1 MAIDIYKKNDYLVL
15 SYEAEYPIGNNVE
28 WVISKLELEND
39 CTIANCFH
47 LKKEDIVDFD
57 KEKYTYV
64 NFKIADLVL
73 LNDIKYYKIPKR
85 VLHVHFDLFF
95 EESCN
100 IWINYF
106 LTKRKLSIFRMIDE
120 IGIGNTLIVGGTE
133 EKSISEKEYKK
144 ILTSLPSSHELDL
157 YDNARVQSTLKNYF
171 SINKDKEFQFNR
183 YVEKKALNKETINNG
198 NLAEIDI
205 ERFSYILESLKQML
219 KDEYSYSEADWQR
232 EIIKIIQI
240 IFPKYVIAVRESKI
254 LKGIAKK
261 DKHIDILLGDVNG
274 NIDII
279 EIKKPAGIELLRK
292 NPYRDNYVP
301 SAALQG
307 AVMQTEKYIFYLM
320 KNGKMAEE
328 SLDKQ
333 TEKIRNKDYHF
344 KIINPKSII
353 IMGHTSSYTQ
363 QQKDDF
369 EVIKR
374 KYTNVLDII
383 SYEDLIHRLETII
396 KALRVKMEVTNYE
409 KSKCN

>member
-1 MAIDIYKKNDYLVL
+1 ML
-15 SYEAEYPIGNNVE
+15 
-28 WVISKLELEND
+28 
-39 CTIANCFH
+39 
-47 LKKEDIVDFD
+47 
-57 KEKYTYV
+57 
-64 NFKIADLVL
+64 
-73 LNDIKYYKIPKR
+73 
-85 VLHVHFDLFF
+85 F
-95 EESCN
+95 EESCD
-100 IWINYF
+100 IWIDYF
-106 LTKRKLSIFRMIDE
+106 FTKRKLSISKIIDE

-133 EKSISEKEYKK
+133 ENSISEKEYKK
-144 ILTSLPSSHELDL
+144 ILASLPSYRELDL
-157 YDNARVQSTLKNYF
+157 YDNARVYSTLKNYF
-171 SINKDKEFQFNR
+171 SVNNDKEFQFNR
-183 YVEKKALNKETINNG
+183 YVEKKTISKETNHYA

-205 ERFSYILESLKQML
+205 ERYTYILELLKQML
-219 KDEYSYSEADWQR
+219 KDELSYSEADWQR

-292 NPYRDNYVP
+292 NPYRENYIP

-307 AVMQTEKYIFYLM
+307 AVMQAEKYIFYLM
-320 KNGKMAEE
+320 KNGKIAEE

-333 TEKIRNKDYHF
+333 TEKIRDKDYHF

-353 IMGHTSSYTQ
+353 IMGHTSNYTQ

-383 SYEDLIHRLETII
+383 SYEDLIHRLEII
-396 KALRVKMEVTNYE
+396 INTLKIKKEN
-409 KSKCN
+409 K

>member
-1 MAIDIYKKNDYLVL
+1 MAIDIYKEDDYLVL
-15 SYEAEYPIGNNVE
+15 SYEAEYPVGNNAK
-28 WVISKLELEND
+28 WVLSKLELETN
-39 CTIANCFH
+39 CTIAKCFYF
-47 LKKEDIVDFD
+47 KKDDIIDYD
-57 KEKYTYV
+57 KEQYTFV
-64 NFKIADLVL
+64 NFKIAELIS
-73 LNDIKYYKIPKR
+73 LNDTKYYKVPKR
-85 VLHVHFDLFF
+85 ILNIHFDLLF
-95 EESCN
+95 EESCD
-100 IWINYF
+100 IWIDYF
-106 LTKRKLSIFRMIDE
+106 FTKRKLSIFKIIDE

-133 EKSISEKEYKK
+133 ENSISEKEYKK
-144 ILTSLPSSHELDL
+144 ILASLPSYRELDL
-157 YDNARVQSTLKNYF
+157 YDNARVYSTLKNYF
-171 SINKDKEFQFNR
+171 SVNNDKEFQFNR
-183 YVEKKALNKETINNG
+183 YVEKKTISKETNHYA

-205 ERFSYILESLKQML
+205 ERYTYILELLKQML
-219 KDEYSYSEADWQR
+219 KDELSYSEADWQR

-292 NPYRDNYVP
+292 NPYRENYIP

-307 AVMQTEKYIFYLM
+307 AVMQAEKYIFYLM
-320 KNGKMAEE
+320 KNGKIAEE

-333 TEKIRNKDYHF
+333 TEKIRDKDYHF

-353 IMGHTSSYTQ
+353 IMGHTSNYTQ

-396 KALRVKMEVTNYE
+396 NTLKVE
-409 KSKCN
+409 KRD

>member
-1 MAIDIYKKNDYLVL
+1 MAIDIYTENNFLVFY
-15 SYEAEYPIGNNVE
+15 YEAEYPEGNNVE
-28 WVISKLELEND
+28 WVLNNLEENES
-39 CTIANCFH
+39 CTIAKSFH
-47 LKKEDIVDFD
+47 FKKIDLLDYD
-57 KEKYTYV
+57 KE
-64 NFKIADLVL
+64 NFSFVRFNIA
-73 LNDIKYYKIPKR
+73 NRIEYNNIKYYQVKKHILNIK
-85 VLHVHFDLFF
+85 FDLLF

-100 IWINYF
+100 ISINYF
-106 LTKRKLSIFRMIDE
+106 FTVRKLSIFKIIDD
-120 IGIGNTLIVGGTE
+120 IGIGDILIVGGTE
-133 EKSISEKEYKK
+133 ENSISEKEYKK
-144 ILTSLPSSHELDL
+144 ILASLPSYRELDL
-157 YDNARVQSTLKNYF
+157 YDNARVYSTLKNYF
-171 SINKDKEFQFNR
+171 SVNNDKEFQFNR
-183 YVEKKALNKETINNG
+183 YVEKKTISKETNHYA

-205 ERFSYILESLKQML
+205 ERYTYILELLKQML
-219 KDEYSYSEADWQR
+219 KDELSYSEADWQR

-292 NPYRDNYVP
+292 NPYRENYIP

-307 AVMQTEKYIFYLM
+307 AVMQAEKYIFYLM
-320 KNGKMAEE
+320 KNGKIAEE

-333 TEKIRNKDYHF
+333 TEKIRDKDYHF

-353 IMGHTSSYTQ
+353 IMGHTSNYTQ

-383 SYEDLIHRLETII
+383 SYEDLIYRLETII
-396 KALRVKMEVTNYE
+396 NTLKIKKETE
-409 KSKCN
+409 K